1 MPLSEGTWITLK
13 NGDKKP
19 IEELKINDE
28 LITYSIDGLEDIQ
41 NIEILQKQELLTFN
55 GSFQESKIKNIWLDL
70 SDKVYKINDSL
81 LSDGSHFIFIK
92 RNNKYNWSE
101 IQYCLTGDELF
112 KIDNTWEKIEKIED
126 IDYKLKVYNVQM
138 NKVYNYFAN
147 GYLVHNGSPCTACTA
162 CGAQSEEEGG
172 GGGS

>member
-1 MPLSEGTWITLK
+1 MPLSKGTWITLK
-13 NGDKKP
+13 DDNKKT

-70 SDKVYKINDSL
+70 SDKIYKINDSL

-92 RNNKYNWSE
+92 RNNKYYWSE

-112 KIDNTWEKIEKIED
+112 
-126 IDYKLKVYNVQM
+126 
-138 NKVYNYFAN
+138 
-147 GYLVHNGSPCTACTA
+147 
-162 CGAQSEEEGG
+162 
-172 GGGS
+172 